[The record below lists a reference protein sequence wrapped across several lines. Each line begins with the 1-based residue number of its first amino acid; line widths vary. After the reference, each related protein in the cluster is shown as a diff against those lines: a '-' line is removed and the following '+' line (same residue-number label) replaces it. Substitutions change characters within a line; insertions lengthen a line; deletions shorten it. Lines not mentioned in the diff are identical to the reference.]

1 MLMTKI
7 VGISKSLI
15 CVNKSKLRFR
25 FSTSVTT
32 IATSGYN
39 LSFLLSIN
47 SMTTFSSMEL
57 AFRLYVPGKSNIFP
71 LTLLGNLQKPI
82 FFSTVIPG

>member
-1 MLMTKI
+1 MSKVIPYSILSAMLMTKM

-32 IATSGYN
+32 IATSGYS
-39 LSFLLSIN
+39 LSFFVQHQLN
-47 SMTTFSSMEL
+47 D
-57 AFRLYVPGKSNIFP
+57 NIFING
-71 LTLLGNLQKPI
+71 TGIQ
-82 FFSTVIPG
+82 TVRTR

>member
-1 MLMTKI
+1 MSKVIPLYSILSAMLMTKM

-32 IATSGYN
+32 IATSGYS
-39 LSFLLSIN
+39 LSFVQHQLN
-47 SMTTFSSMEL
+47 D
-57 AFRLYVPGKSNIFP
+57 NIFING
-71 LTLLGNLQKPI
+71 TGIQ
-82 FFSTVIPG
+82 TVRTR

>member
-1 MLMTKI
+1 MLMTKM

-32 IATSGYN
+32 IATSGYS
-39 LSFLLSIN
+39 LSFFVQHQLNDNIFIN
-47 SMTTFSSMEL
+47 GTGIQT
-57 AFRLYVPGKSNIFP
+57 VPGKSNIFP

-82 FFSTVIPG
+82 FFQQ